1 MAHFELLPPRA
12 RFWDSGA
19 ITSLVLHGVL
29 VVPMLIGPPAG
40 APTQGPVER
49 LVVFLVP
56 PDKDLGAASP
66 GRGVDWS
73 GLIGDG
79 GTTDEPLPPDPAP
92 VEELALG
99 TAGEPE
105 AEPEAPSAPP
115 VIEETALTEIEV
127 DSTVVR
133 DPTSAAPVYPP
144 ELLAKN
150 IEGSTFVNYVVD
162 TTGRVD
168 VSTITVVRSSHAE
181 FSKSVRAALAMMKF
195 QPAVQSSQRVRQWV
209 QQNFAFRI
217 VRPEPAAADTT
228 S

>member
-19 ITSLVLHGVL
+19 ITSLILHGVL
-29 VVPMLIGPPAG
+29 VVPMLIGPGPA
-40 APTQGPVER
+40 ALAEGPVER
-49 LVVFLVP
+49 LVVFLIP
-56 PDKDLGAASP
+56 PDKEVGAASP
-66 GRGVDWS
+66 GKGVDWS
-73 GLIGDG
+73 GLVGDG
-79 GTTDEPLPPDPAP
+79 GTVSEPLPPDPAP
-92 VEELALG
+92 AEELPLG

-105 AEPEAPSAPP
+105 AEPEAPAAPP
-115 VIEETALTEIEV
+115 VLEETALTEIEV

-133 DPTSAAPVYPP
+133 DPTSAAPLYPA

-150 IEGSTFVNYVVD
+150 IEGSAYVNYVVD

-168 VSTITVVRSSHAE
+168 ISTITVVRSTHPE
-181 FSKSVRAALAMMKF
+181 FARSVRDALAMMKF
-195 QPAVQSSQRVRQWV
+195 QPAVQSSRRVRQWV

-217 VRPEPAAADTT
+217 VRPGPAAADTT